1 MTTAS
6 LVSNKK
12 NNIDL
17 VLTPNK
23 SSAPISELDIYDLV
37 ESSEYGVLQ
46 LVKNNVKNAI
56 AELNDVLKSLQE
68 NQTGREIR
76 YEILVRIDATIQIK
90 IDSDD
95 MQASAEITAAQGGAH
110 LSAKGI
116 LNAAKEQGVIKGFIK
131 EQLIALAQ
139 AGARAKPSTQVTKII
154 AKGKPAIKGKD
165 TKIKMLV
172 ESAQSRVLRP
182 QARED
187 GTVDMRNLGDII
199 CVKVGD
205 PLAQRIPFTLGIKGY
220 TVKGKDLEPLPGE
233 DCQIEIGEGTVL
245 SPKNNNVL
253 ISTLVGLPKVI
264 DNGMS
269 VEKVYKVNNVDVGSG
284 HIKFE
289 GNVIIEGDVKESM
302 KVIASGDITVGG
314 FVESATLE
322 AGGDVIIQ
330 KGIIGRKQEVETNN
344 VDDIKMSAFISAKGN
359 IHATYSQYTELVAGK
374 DITIEN
380 QLMHS
385 IITLDGKLWVGQ
397 EDKLNGKLIAGHISA
412 GTSVHAGS
420 IGASAGSNTYIT
432 FDKQVK
438 KYKQRIEAI
447 DEKINDEIEK
457 TQELRGA
464 AERLRQLPQERADKD
479 MLAKV
484 VKTYQHHA
492 STLGDLHND
501 KEREEQALQFFME
514 SVYVEGREH
523 IYHGVEV
530 RVGDFVERSRRE
542 YGPSKIFYS
551 ERKVIIDPIVNN

>member
-17 VLTPNK
+17 VLTPEK

-37 ESSEYGVLQ
+37 ESSEYGDLQ
-46 LVKNNVKNAI
+46 LVTNNVKNAI

-68 NQTGREIR
+68 NKTGREIR

-116 LNAAKEQGVIKGFIK
+116 LNAAKEQGVVKGFIK
-131 EQLIALAQ
+131 EQLITLAQ
-139 AGARAKPSTQVTKII
+139 AGARAKPSTQVIKII
-154 AKGKPAIKGKD
+154 AKGKPPIKGKD

-187 GTVDMRNLGDII
+187 GSVDMRNLGDII

-220 TVKGKDLEPLPGE
+220 TVKGKDLEPVPGE
-233 DCQIEIGEGTVL
+233 DCQLEIGEGTVL

-269 VEKVYKVNNVDVGSG
+269 VEKVYKVNNVDVSSG

-344 VDDIKMSAFISAKGN
+344 VDDIKMSAFISAKGS

-374 DITIEN
+374 DIMIEN

-447 DEKINDEIEK
+447 DEKINDETEK

-464 AERLRQLPQERADKD
+464 AERLRQLPKERADKD

-492 STLGDLHND
+492 STLGDLHYD

-514 SVYVEGREH
+514 SVYVEGRER

-542 YGPSKIFYS
+542 YGPSKIFYR

>member
-17 VLTPNK
+17 VLTPEK

-37 ESSEYGVLQ
+37 ESSEYGDLQ
-46 LVKNNVKNAI
+46 LVTNNVKNAI

-68 NQTGREIR
+68 NKTGREIR

-116 LNAAKEQGVIKGFIK
+116 LNAAKEQGVVKGFIK

-139 AGARAKPSTQVTKII
+139 AGSRAEPSTQVIKII
-154 AKGKPAIKGKD
+154 AKGKPPIKGKD

-187 GTVDMRNLGDII
+187 GSVDMRNLGDII

-220 TVKGKDLEPLPGE
+220 TVKGKDLEPVPGE
-233 DCQIEIGEGTVL
+233 DCQLEIGEGTVL

-447 DEKINDEIEK
+447 DEKINDETEK

-464 AERLRQLPQERADKD
+464 AERLRNLPKERADKD

-492 STLGDLHND
+492 STLGDLHYD

-514 SVYVEGREH
+514 SVYVEGRER

-542 YGPSKIFYS
+542 YGPSKIFYR

>member
-17 VLTPNK
+17 VLTPEK

-37 ESSEYGVLQ
+37 ESSEYGDLQ
-46 LVKNNVKNAI
+46 LVTNNVKNAI

-68 NQTGREIR
+68 NKTGREIR

-116 LNAAKEQGVIKGFIK
+116 LNAAKEQGVVKGFIK
-131 EQLIALAQ
+131 EQLITLAQ
-139 AGARAKPSTQVTKII
+139 AGARAKPSTQVIKII
-154 AKGKPAIKGKD
+154 AKGKPPIKGKD

-187 GTVDMRNLGDII
+187 GSVDMRNLGDII

-220 TVKGKDLEPLPGE
+220 TVKGKDLEPVPGE
-233 DCQIEIGEGTVL
+233 DCQLEIGEGTVL

-344 VDDIKMSAFISAKGN
+344 VDDIKMSAFISAKGS

-447 DEKINDEIEK
+447 DEKINDETEK

-464 AERLRQLPQERADKD
+464 AERLRQLPKERADKD

-492 STLGDLHND
+492 STLGDLHYD

-514 SVYVEGREH
+514 SVYVEGRER

-542 YGPSKIFYS
+542 YGPSKIFYR

>member
-17 VLTPNK
+17 VLTPEK

-37 ESSEYGVLQ
+37 ESSEYGDLQ
-46 LVKNNVKNAI
+46 LVTNNVKNAI

-68 NQTGREIR
+68 NKTGREIR

-95 MQASAEITAAQGGAH
+95 MQASAEITAAQGGVH

-116 LNAAKEQGVIKGFIK
+116 LNAAKEQGVVKGFIK
-131 EQLIALAQ
+131 EQLITLAQ
-139 AGARAKPSTQVTKII
+139 AGARAKPSTQVIKII
-154 AKGKPAIKGKD
+154 AKGKPPIKGKD

-187 GTVDMRNLGDII
+187 GSVDMRNLGDII

-220 TVKGKDLEPLPGE
+220 TVKGKDLEPVPGE
-233 DCQIEIGEGTVL
+233 DCQLEIGEGTVL

-344 VDDIKMSAFISAKGN
+344 VDDIKMSAFISAKGS

-374 DITIEN
+374 DIMIEN

-447 DEKINDEIEK
+447 DEKINEETEK

-464 AERLRQLPQERADKD
+464 AERLRQLPKERADKD

-492 STLGDLHND
+492 STLGDLHYD

-514 SVYVEGREH
+514 SVYVEGRER

-542 YGPSKIFYS
+542 YGPSKIFYR